1 MTVLVD
7 SDILIEVTRARD
19 SKILQRWTELSESE
33 SSVLCSAISVTE
45 LFQGALPEEQELL
58 ADLFEAIICVPVDA
72 VTGRRAGELLLKY
85 RKSHGVELAD
95 ALIAASAILSRAA
108 LWTRNRKHYPM
119 KELSFF

>member
-7 SDILIEVTRARD
+7 SDVLIEVTRARD
-19 SKILQRWTELSESE
+19 SKILERWTALSESE
-33 SSVLCSAISVTE
+33 SSVFCSAISAAE
-45 LFQGALPEEQELL
+45 LWQGAFPAEHELL
-58 ADLFEAIICVPVDA
+58 ADLFRAMICIPVDA
-72 VTGRRAGELLLKY
+72 ATGRKAGELLRKY

-119 KELSFF
+119 DEISFF